1 MKDLLRL
8 VGFIFLCQAAG
19 LIGSI
24 FTFNSVNT
32 WYLTLEKP
40 FFNPPSFVF
49 GPVWTTLYFLMGVS
63 LFLVWGK
70 KKTDLKWFWI
80 QLSLNTVWSIIFF
93 GLKNPL
99 FAFIIIILLWISIF
113 QTIKSFKKVNKTASY
128 ILYPYL
134 FWVSFASIL
143 NLSIVLLN
151 K

>member
-1 MKDLLRL
+1 MSDFFRL
-8 VGFIFLCQAAG
+8 IVLILVCQGAG
-19 LIGSI
+19 IIGSI
-24 FTFNSVNT
+24 FTLNSVNT

-49 GPVWTTLYFLMGVS
+49 GPVWTILYLLMGVS

-80 QLSLNTVWSIIFF
+80 QLSLNTAWSIIFF

-99 FAFIIIILLWISIF
+99 FAFIIIILLWISIL
-113 QTIKSFKKVNKTASY
+113 QTIRSFKKVNKTASY
-128 ILYPYL
+128 LLYPYL

>member
-1 MKDLLRL
+1 MSDFFRL
-8 VGFIFLCQAAG
+8 IVLILVCQGAG
-19 LIGSI
+19 IIGSI
-24 FTFNSVNT
+24 FTLNSVNT

-49 GPVWTTLYFLMGVS
+49 GPVWTILYLLMGVS

-80 QLSLNTVWSIIFF
+80 QLSLNTAWSIIFF

-99 FAFIIIILLWISIF
+99 FAFIIIILLWISIL
-113 QTIKSFKKVNKTASY
+113 QTIRSFKKVNKTASY
-128 ILYPYL
+128 LLYPYL
-134 FWVSFASIL
+134 FWLSFASIL

>member
-128 ILYPYL
+128 LLYPYL

>member
-1 MKDLLRL
+1 MKDFLRL
-8 VGFIFLCQAAG
+8 IGFILLCQAAG
-19 LIGSI
+19 IIGSI

-40 FFNPPSFVF
+40 FFNPPSVVF
-49 GPVWTTLYFLMGVS
+49 GPVWTTLYFLMGIS

-70 KKTDLKWFWI
+70 KKTDLRWFWL

-99 FAFIIIILLWISIF
+99 FAFIIIIFLWISIF
-113 QTIKSFKKVNKTASY
+113 QTIKSFRKVSKKASY
-128 ILYPYL
+128 MLYPYIA
-134 FWVSFASIL
+134 WVSFAAIL

>member
-1 MKDLLRL
+1 MKDFLRL
-8 VGFIFLCQAAG
+8 IGFILLCQTAG
-19 LIGSI
+19 IIGSI

-32 WYLTLEKP
+32 WYPTLDKP

-49 GPVWTTLYFLMGVS
+49 GPVWTTLYFLMGIS

-70 KKTDLKWFWI
+70 KKTDLRWFWL
-80 QLSLNTVWSIIFF
+80 QLSLNTIWSIIFF

-99 FAFIIIILLWISIF
+99 FAFIIIIFLWISIF
-113 QTIKSFKKVNKTASY
+113 QTIQSFKKINKNASY
-128 ILYPYL
+128 LLYPYIA
-134 FWVSFASIL
+134 WVSFAAIL

>member
-1 MKDLLRL
+1 MRDFLRL
-8 VGFIFLCQAAG
+8 VGFIFLCQSAG

-49 GPVWTTLYFLMGVS
+49 GPVWTFLYFLMGVS
-63 LFLVWGK
+63 LYLVWGK

-80 QLSLNTVWSIIFF
+80 QLVLNTTWSIIFF

-99 FAFIIIILLWISIF
+99 LAFIIIIFLWISII
-113 QTIKSFKKVNKTASY
+113 QTIKSFKKVNKNASY
-128 ILYPYL
+128 LLYPYL
-134 FWVSFASIL
+134 TWVSFASIL
-143 NLSIVLLN
+143 NLSIVILN

>member
-1 MKDLLRL
+1 MKDFLRL
-8 VGFIFLCQAAG
+8 IGFIFLCQAAG

-32 WYLTLEKP
+32 WYVTLEKP

-49 GPVWTTLYFLMGVS
+49 GPVWTILYLLMGVS

-70 KKTDLKWFWI
+70 KKTDLRWFWT
-80 QLSLNTVWSIIFF
+80 QLALNTAWSIIFF

-99 FAFIIIILLWISIF
+99 LAFIIIIFLWISII
-113 QTIKSFKKVNKTASY
+113 QTIRSFKKVNKTASY

-134 FWVSFASIL
+134 FWVSFASLL
-143 NLSIVLLN
+143 NLSIVILN

>member
-1 MKDLLRL
+1 MRDLLRL
-8 VGFIFLCQAAG
+8 IGFIFICQAAG

-63 LFLVWGK
+63 LYLVWGK

-99 FAFIIIILLWISIF
+99 FAFIIIVLLWISIF
-113 QTIKSFKKVNKTASY
+113 QTIKSFKKVNKNASY
-128 ILYPYL
+128 LLYPYL
-134 FWVSFASIL
+134 FWVSFASVL
-143 NLSIVLLN
+143 NLSIVILN